1 MRQNGASG
9 KPETKFRR
17 SLSSISTFLN
27 SKAHWLTAGSI
38 MLLAASGYLFY
49 FFLKRIKKGSD
60 LDNLDEQPSRT
71 REQEDNIVRTN
82 HQANSIVLER
92 DKTEPVMRTY
102 LDNGE
107 EIHQSEPIDRYFTRQ
122 YNDSG
127 KEGSHSFLTI
137 TWPEYKPITKWM
149 NALNSWMLSN
159 FSMVQIRKV
168 ASFLAWPLFAILL
181 AYLAQTIFNVTR
193 GDGITL
199 NWDWLN
205 ALPESS
211 RLWLGV
217 IIFVISMV
225 IWMFTS
231 PTIPGVN
238 GKIAQLKTF
247 KISSTRYNPIR
258 FCLLIG
264 SVIIMVISFLSYI
277 EFNETSF
284 IRVLW
289 VIGLILFILSQVPLP
304 ALSQQLHPNAEE
316 SPRFQWKN
324 WVILALILGIAFW
337 LRFYQVG
344 TLPEDLHGDNASYG
358 IQARNFLLG
367 NDPNIFDNTSM
378 TIPKIGFLPTAF
390 SMLVFGNN
398 IFGLQMT
405 AVIGGLFSILAF
417 YLLIWR
423 LFNSHR
429 LAAITSSLIAINILH
444 IHFSRITTGNMDPW
458 PFCIFALFFFI
469 DGLKGRRSGSL
480 GLAGVFLAFGI
491 NMYYSGRVTP
501 VIIAIFLVI
510 TFFTRRPWITENKKG
525 LVLFALGFMI
535 AMGPS
540 LIFDITNWQNFVE
553 RSQEVF
559 IFNPANIK
567 HLLNKYNVTS
577 VFDIVL
583 TQTRLTLLMFNYYS
597 DTSSQFGY
605 PHAMFS
611 PLISPFIILGLGA
624 AIRRWKEPG
633 IYLTLIWMGL
643 MIVFGSILTIDSPFW
658 PRMVG
663 IVPVVALMIALAI
676 DQIIELGNKYFHK
689 GLLIFKTSL
698 VVILLVI
705 VGWSSWIQYY
715 AYAQSNGAPMAVI
728 GRYLSRLPLNITA
741 CGLFNGPPL
750 LSVRETNFQV
760 WPRKILDIKTDG
772 PDSDLTACSGPSLVW
787 VISPENKDR
796 LQAIR
801 ALWPEGIEQEYTIQN
816 QYVVTY
822 YFVGVPIPQSPISD
836 TYLFP
841 KSTLKLF
848 SFIYIGISFIGALT
862 WVLWKRKR
870 VIQSLDLSTWRKK
883 MIVAMPR
890 IRINWR
896 VVHPKRTIK
905 WIIVTMQAAWHE
917 FTSNLNSWYGDLNK
931 FDLSKYSP
939 KQIVTLAITL
949 LLPLSVVG
957 LAYFGQIIL
966 DQGKIGAFNLSIDW
980 VNTISENQ
988 RLEFAGGIFIIAAI
1002 LWGLLTTHRKHV
1014 SNQMNEQEHK
1024 DSSNELPRV
1033 RSMPVPETTSQII
1046 GRLVKVVGLLCT
1058 FGSMFLYMVVGENSL
1073 IRWLWLIGLGFFFL
1087 SLFGKKETNQQ
1098 PMNEESPSFKWH
1110 HLLILCGLLILAF
1123 YLRVYR
1129 LNDIPL
1135 ELSTDMASIGLSAR
1149 EYLFGF
1155 EQRIFGIGW
1164 FYMPRISFL
1173 PYVASLKL
1181 IGDNLFGLYFVAVV
1195 MGTLNILASY
1205 LLIWRLFD
1213 QHRLAIITAIIMA
1226 ISPAHI
1232 NYSRIIS
1239 YMDPWFFGFF
1249 ALFFLVDGLKG
1260 RRKKSL
1266 VFAGILTG
1274 ITLVLY
1280 PSGRV
1285 ILPIIGVF
1293 LGCIWLYRRQWI
1305 IDNRDGFLGMGLGFL
1320 VILGPNLVYMIANW
1334 SNYMARTN
1342 EVIIFDPEVIRHLKT
1357 VYKVD
1362 NLWMIA
1368 WEQLKHSVFLFNYYP
1383 DLSAQSNYPHTMYN
1397 SLISPML
1404 ILGLGT
1410 AIFRRRKPEYLITIV
1425 SFILI
1430 LITGSVLTVN
1440 APTWARLVGIIPFSA
1455 LIIAFAFNEFFNIFD
1470 RLSWKVLTPFL
1481 SLSLLLFF
1489 SLLGVVDWNNYIQA
1503 MKIARP
1509 VVYVSR
1515 YLATLPT
1522 DINACGITDGFDLN
1536 YPEVTFLAWPRT
1548 AVVISPESK
1557 KFTADS
1563 CPGSKIIWIL
1573 TPNYVSR
1580 LPEIEN
1586 EWPGGFLQEHRFTNG
1601 DLMFTSYL
1609 FSGKSNP

>member
-1 MRQNGASG
+1 MRQNDASG
-9 KPETKFRR
+9 KPETQLRR

-27 SKAHWLTAGSI
+27 SKTHWLTAGSI

-49 FFLKRIKKGSD
+49 FFIKRIKKSSN
-60 LDNLDEQPSRT
+60 LDNLHQQSSRT
-71 REQEDNIVRTN
+71 REQEANKVRTIQ
-82 HQANSIVLER
+82 QANNLVLAR
-92 DKTEPVMRTY
+92 DKTESIMRTS
-102 LDNGE
+102 LDNSE
-107 EIHQSEPIDRYFTRQ
+107 EIQQSESLDQYHARQ
-122 YNDSG
+122 FGDSG
-127 KEGSHSFLTI
+127 KEGSKPFLTI
-137 TWPEYKPITKWM
+137 TWPEYKSTTKWM

-159 FSMVQIRKV
+159 FSMTQIRMV

-181 AYLAQTIFNVTR
+181 AYLAQAILNVTL

-217 IIFVISMV
+217 IIFLVSMV

-231 PTIPGVN
+231 PNIPVVSE
-238 GKIAQLKTF
+238 KIAQLRNFTIK
-247 KISSTRYNPIR
+247 STRYNPIR

-264 SVIIMVISFLSYI
+264 SIIIFLISILSYI
-277 EFNETSF
+277 EFNETAS
-284 IRVLW
+284 IRILW
-289 VIGLILFILSQVPLP
+289 VLGLILFILSQVPWP
-304 ALSQQLHPNAEE
+304 ALFHYSHPNAEE

-324 WVILALILGIAFW
+324 WVILALILGVAFW
-337 LRFYQVG
+337 LRFYQVS
-344 TLPEDLHGDNASYG
+344 TLPDDIHGDAASFG
-358 IQARNFLLG
+358 LQVRDIMQG
-367 NDPNIFDNTSM
+367 NDPNLFDIGWAD
-378 TIPKIGFLPTAF
+378 IPKIGFLPATF

-398 IFGLQMT
+398 IFGLRMT
-405 AVIGGLFSILAF
+405 SVIGGLFNILAI

-423 LFNSHR
+423 LFNRHR
-429 LAAITSSLIAINILH
+429 LAAITSSLVAINILH
-444 IHFSRITTGNMDPW
+444 IHFSRIGPGYTDPW
-458 PFCIFALFFFI
+458 LFCFFALFFLI
-469 DGLKGRRSGSL
+469 DGLKGRRPGSL

-491 NMYYSGRVTP
+491 NMYFPGKVVP
-501 VIIAIFLVI
+501 EIIGAFLLC
-510 TFFTRRPWITENKKG
+510 TFFIRRPWITENKKG
-525 LVLFALGFMI
+525 LVLFVLGFVI

-540 LIFDITNWQNFVE
+540 LIYNIINWQAIITRLQIV
-553 RSQEVF
+553 VVYY
-559 IFNPANIK
+559 PANIQ
-567 HLLNKYNVTS
+567 HLSNKYGVTS
-577 VFDIVL
+577 LFDILL
-583 TQTRLTLLMFNYYS
+583 TQTRLTFLMFNYYT

-611 PLISPFIILGLGA
+611 PLISPLIILGLGA

-633 IYLTLIWMGL
+633 VYLALIWLGFMVV
-643 MIVFGSILTIDSPFW
+643 MGSILTIDSPFW

-676 DQIIELGNKYFHK
+676 DQIIEFGNKYFHK
-689 GLLIFKTSL
+689 GLLILKTSL
-698 VVILLVI
+698 VVIFLVI

-715 AYAQSNGAPMAVI
+715 TFAQSNGAPMAVI

-750 LSVRETNFQV
+750 LSVRETYFQV
-760 WPRKILDIKTDG
+760 WPRKIVDIKTDG
-772 PDSDLTACSGPSLVW
+772 PDSDLTACSGSSLVW

-816 QYVVTY
+816 NYVVTY
-822 YFVGVPIPQSPISD
+822 YFVGVPIPQIPVSNP
-836 TYLFP
+836 YLFP
-841 KSTLKLF
+841 KSTSKLF
-848 SFIYIGISFIGALT
+848 SFIFIGISFAGALT
-862 WVLWKRKR
+862 WVIWKRKK
-870 VIQSLDLSTWRKK
+870 VIKFLDLSAWRKK
-883 MIVAMPR
+883 MIVELPR
-890 IRINWR
+890 IRITWR
-896 VVHPKRTIK
+896 AVHPKQTIK
-905 WIIVTMQAAWHE
+905 WVIFTIEASWHE
-917 FTSNLNSWYGDLNK
+917 FTSNLNSWYSDLYK
-931 FDLSKYSP
+931 FDISKYSP
-939 KQIVTLAITL
+939 QQIVTLAITL
-949 LLPLSVVG
+949 LLPLVVVG

-980 VNTISENQ
+980 VNSISENQ
-988 RLEFAGGIFIIAAI
+988 RLEISGGIFIIAAI
-1002 LWGLLTTHRKHV
+1002 LWGLLTTHKKHV
-1014 SNQMNEQEHK
+1014 STQMNNQEHK
-1024 DSSNELPRV
+1024 DSSNELHKV

-1046 GRLVKVVGLLCT
+1046 GRLEKVVGLLCT
-1058 FGSMFLYMVVGENSL
+1058 FGSMFLYMVVGENSF

-1087 SLFGKKETNQQ
+1087 SLFKKNETDHTLFK
-1098 PMNEESPSFKWH
+1098 EESPSFKWS
-1110 HLLILCGLLILAF
+1110 HLVILAGLLALAF

-1181 IGDNLFGLYFVAVV
+1181 IGDNLFGLYFPAVI
-1195 MGTLNILASY
+1195 MGTLNILACY
-1205 LLIWRLFD
+1205 LFIWRLFD
-1213 QHRLAIITAIIMA
+1213 QHRLAIITAIIMV

-1260 RRKKSL
+1260 LRKKSL
-1266 VFAGILTG
+1266 AFAGILTG
-1274 ITLVLY
+1274 ITVELY
-1280 PSGRV
+1280 PSGKV
-1285 ILPIIGVF
+1285 IIPIIGIF
-1293 LGCIWLYRRQWI
+1293 LACIWFYRRQWI
-1305 IDNRDGFLGMGLGFL
+1305 LNNRDGFLGMVLGFL
-1320 VILGPNLVYMIANW
+1320 VIMGPNLVFMITNW
-1334 SNYMARTN
+1334 ANYMARTN

-1362 NLWMIA
+1362 TLWMIF

-1383 DLSAQSNYPHTMYN
+1383 DLSAQSNYPHPMYN

-1410 AIFRRRKPEYLITIV
+1410 AIFRRRKPEYLITIA

-1430 LITGSVLTVN
+1430 LVTGSVLTVN
-1440 APTWARLVGIIPFSA
+1440 APTWTRLVGIIPFSA
-1455 LIIAFAFNEFFNIFD
+1455 LLIAFAFNEFFNIFD
-1470 RLSWKVLTPFL
+1470 RLSWNVLTPFL
-1481 SLSLLLFF
+1481 SLSLILFF
-1489 SLLGVVDWNNYIQA
+1489 SLLGFVDWNNYIQA
-1503 MKIARP
+1503 MNIARP

-1515 YLATLPT
+1515 YLASLPN
-1522 DINACGITDGFDLN
+1522 DVNACGITDGFDLN

-1548 AVVISPESK
+1548 TVVISPEIK

-1573 TPNYVSR
+1573 TQNYVNR

-1586 EWPGGFLQEHRFTNG
+1586 EWPGGISQEHQSENG
-1601 DLMFTSYL
+1601 EFIFTSYMV
-1609 FSGKSNP
+1609 SGISNP